1 MILYVGLKNLLIT
14 FNKNKSYFV
23 EETCEDLQKFYDID
37 IDKNSKCF
45 VYRFNWYMFVI
56 CDEKIYCY
64 QYLKESIHDFD
75 IDDIMNND
83 LEYNIL
89 KYGRIISEEI

>member
-1 MILYVGLKNLLIT
+1 MILYSSLRNLLIT
-14 FNKNKSYFV
+14 FNNDKSNF
-23 EETCEDLQKFYDID
+23 EEATSEDLRKYFGMDLSE
-37 IDKNSKCF
+37 NSKCF
-45 VYRFNWYMFVI
+45 TYRFNWYMFVI

-64 QYLKESIHDFD
+64 QYLKETIYDFD

-83 LEYNIL
+83 LDYNIL